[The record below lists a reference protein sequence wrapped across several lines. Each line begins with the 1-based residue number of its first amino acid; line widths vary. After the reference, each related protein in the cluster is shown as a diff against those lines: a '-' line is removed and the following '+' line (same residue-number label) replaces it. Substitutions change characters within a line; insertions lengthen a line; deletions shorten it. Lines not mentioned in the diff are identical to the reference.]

1 MSNKVLE
8 SLKSL
13 LPEDKV
19 QPIADAI
26 EAMLEESNKKLED
39 EYNKNLQEAYAQMAK
54 ELKESETTGYEGY
67 KEALEIINDLKL
79 RLEAN
84 NTEWKSAMDE
94 GYEEAYQMLLDERS
108 KNEKLELEVYE
119 EYDKKLSEMRNYMID
134 KVDEFL
140 AYKAKVL
147 AEAARREA
155 LSDPTIAEHKVAL
168 DKVVDILTDY
178 ISDEDYALA
187 TSSKLEEALKTL
199 EEVRNKQ
206 RILEARN
213 INLSREN
220 KKLNETVRSMGEN
233 LNESKKEVVNESRKA
248 KTEKAKNV
256 SGRGKK
262 ETENV
267 EVIREHN
274 NEPVSKEEDEKT
286 TQLVE
291 SLDNLDQLKVLAG
304 IK

>member
-1 MSNKVLE
+1 MSKVLE
-8 SLKSL
+8 ALKSMM
-13 LPEDKV
+13 PEDKV
-19 QPIADAI
+19 KPIAEAV
-26 EAMLEESNKKLED
+26 EAMLEEAKTELEG

-54 ELKESETTGYEGY
+54 ELKESESTGYEGY
-67 KEALEIINDLKL
+67 KEALEIINDLKN
-79 RLEAN
+79 RLEGN

-108 KNEKLELEVYE
+108 KNEKFELEIYE
-119 EYDKKLSEMRNYMID
+119 EYDKKLSDMRGYMID

-155 LSDPTIAEHKVAL
+155 MNDPTIAEHKVAL

-187 TSSKLEEALKTL
+187 TSSKLEDALKTL

-220 KKLNETVRSMGEN
+220 KKLNETVRSLDSN
-233 LNESKKEVVNESRKA
+233 LNESKKEVITESRKA
-248 KTEKAKNV
+248 KSEKAKNV
-256 SGRGKK
+256 TGRGKR
-262 ETENV
+262 ETGEV

-274 NEPVSKEEDEKT
+274 NESVTKTEDYET
-286 TQLVE
+286 TRLVE
-291 SLDNLDQLKVLAG
+291 SLDDLATLKVLAG